1 MITFILK
8 RILQMLSVLL
18 VVSIISFIIINLPPG
33 DFLTVRIIELEA
45 LGDIGARERLTALTE
60 RFGLDRPIYEQYFI
74 WITNFVQGDFGRS
87 FEHEREVSELI
98 GDRILMT
105 VILAAST
112 IVFTWIVAIPI
123 GIYAAKRQYS
133 IGDNIL
139 SLIGF
144 VGLATPSFLLALILM
159 YIAVVHFGHSPAGLF
174 SPEFEHAPWSIS
186 RVLDLLS
193 HLWIP
198 VIILGTAGTAGLI
211 RIMRGNLLDVLGQ
224 AFVRTA
230 RAKGLRE
237 RLVVYKHAVRVAI
250 NPLIT
255 IAGMQLPVLISGEAI
270 VANIL
275 NLPTMGPMF
284 LRALL
289 VQDMHVAGT
298 LLVFMALLLMIGNLV
313 ADIALAMADPRIR
326 VN

>member
-1 MITFILK
+1 MIIFILK
-8 RILQMLSVLL
+8 RILQMIPVLFL
-18 VVSIISFIIINLPPG
+18 VSIVSFIVINLPPG
-33 DFLTVRIIELEA
+33 DFLTVTITELQA
-45 LGDIGARERLTALTE
+45 QGDIGARERLMALTE

-98 GDRILMT
+98 GDRILLT
-105 VILAAST
+105 VILALST
-112 IVFTWIVAIPI
+112 LIFTWIIAIPI
-123 GIYAAKRQYS
+123 GIYAARRQYS

-139 SLIGF
+139 SFIGF
-144 VGLATPSFLLALILM
+144 IGLATPSFLLALILM
-159 YIAVVHFGHSPAGLF
+159 YVSVVYFGYSPGGLF
-174 SPEFEHAPWSIS
+174 SPEFAHAPWSLA
-186 RVLDLLS
+186 RVYDLFS
-193 HLWIP
+193 NIWIP
-198 VIILGTAGTAGLI
+198 IVILGTAGTAGLI

-275 NLPTMGPMF
+275 NLPTMGPMY
-284 LRALL
+284 LRALM
-289 VQDMHVAGT
+289 VQDMHLAGT
-298 LLVFMALLLMIGNLV
+298 LLVFMALLLLIGNLLS
-313 ADIALAMADPRIR
+313 DLALAIADPRIR
-326 VN
+326 PN

>member
-1 MITFILK
+1 MVIFILK
-8 RILQMLSVLL
+8 RILQMIPVLFL
-18 VVSIISFIIINLPPG
+18 VSIVSFIVINLPPG
-33 DFLTVRIIELEA
+33 DFLTVTITELQA
-45 LGDIGARERLTALTE
+45 QGDIGARERLMALTE

-98 GDRILMT
+98 GDRILLT
-105 VILAAST
+105 VILALST
-112 IVFTWIVAIPI
+112 LIFTWIIAIPI
-123 GIYAAKRQYS
+123 GIYAARRQYS

-139 SLIGF
+139 SFIGF
-144 VGLATPSFLLALILM
+144 IGLATPSFLLALILM
-159 YIAVVHFGHSPAGLF
+159 YVSVVYFGYSPGGLF
-174 SPEFEHAPWSIS
+174 SPEFAHAPWSLARVYDLIS
-186 RVLDLLS
+186 NI
-193 HLWIP
+193 WIP
-198 VIILGTAGTAGLI
+198 IVILGTAGTAGLI

-275 NLPTMGPMF
+275 NLPTMGPMY
-284 LRALL
+284 LRALM
-289 VQDMHVAGT
+289 VQDMHLAGT
-298 LLVFMALLLMIGNLV
+298 LLVFMALLLLIGNLLS
-313 ADIALAMADPRIR
+313 DLALAIADPRIR
-326 VN
+326 PN